1 MMNGILSRLR
11 WIFSPR
17 DKKMFLLLAVLMAFS
32 ALLEMAGLGMLV
44 GAAALFLSPENPA
57 AQQLN
62 DISRNC
68 LPGIPENWCIAAAI
82 SAVALLL
89 IGKNIFAFAIIR
101 LQIKFTTGI
110 QQNLAERLFNVYLH
124 ARNEE
129 FSKLAPAECINHI
142 SRVYNLCNQILMP
155 AMQMLADILVVI
167 TVTLAAL
174 ILFPGVTLLSTL
186 FMAATAGTLS
196 KLTKKANMRAGKNFL
211 EAELK
216 ENKIRHIGIY
226 GKKNIN
232 ITNSETFFAGQFSK
246 AYRTAAVL
254 FGRLYALGQIPRL
267 ALESASILTAAG
279 IFCILL
285 LSGMPKS
292 EIMMIFAVLT
302 AAVARMLPALSRC
315 HYNLILLR
323 QYDTIVSSFT
333 DCLQNIPQEELNA
346 SGETADASGEI
357 VFDHITFAYRDGA
370 KVFRD
375 FSLTI
380 APGSV
385 TAIAGKSGRGKT
397 TLAELLLTLLKPQQG
412 RITAGGVDIFNN
424 PETWRRQTGYVPQ
437 DIFLPENSIRENV
450 AFGVAPENIDDRKVI
465 EALKIAQL
473 DDFTPQTQVSAK
485 TVSGGQRQRIGIA
498 RALYHDAKLLILD
511 EPTSALDCE
520 TEEKFCQA
528 LKELHGKMT
537 IIVISHRES
546 TLQYCDRTV
555 TI

>member
-1 MMNGILSRLR
+1 MNGILSRLR

-216 ENKIRHIGIY
+216 ENKIRHLWKKEYQYHQFRNFFCRTIQQSLPDSCRTFRQTLCAWANSQTRPGISIHSHCGRGFLHSSALRDAEIGDHDD
-226 GKKNIN
+226 
-232 ITNSETFFAGQFSK
+232 
-246 AYRTAAVL
+246 
-254 FGRLYALGQIPRL
+254 
-267 ALESASILTAAG
+267 
-279 IFCILL
+279 FCR
-285 LSGMPKS
+285 
-292 EIMMIFAVLT
+292 AD
-302 AAVARMLPALSRC
+302 RC
-315 HYNLILLR
+315 SCP
-323 QYDTIVSSFT
+323 D
-333 DCLQNIPQEELNA
+333 
-346 SGETADASGEI
+346 
-357 VFDHITFAYRDGA
+357 
-370 KVFRD
+370 
-375 FSLTI
+375 
-380 APGSV
+380 APGIEPLSLQPDFAA
-385 TAIAGKSGRGKT
+385 AI
-397 TLAELLLTLLKPQQG
+397 
-412 RITAGGVDIFNN
+412 
-424 PETWRRQTGYVPQ
+424 
-437 DIFLPENSIRENV
+437 
-450 AFGVAPENIDDRKVI
+450 
-465 EALKIAQL
+465 
-473 DDFTPQTQVSAK
+473 
-485 TVSGGQRQRIGIA
+485 
-498 RALYHDAKLLILD
+498 
-511 EPTSALDCE
+511 
-520 TEEKFCQA
+520 
-528 LKELHGKMT
+528 
-537 IIVISHRES
+537 
-546 TLQYCDRTV
+546 
-555 TI
+555 